1 MAEERLQ
8 KIIAAAGIASRRKAE
23 ELITQGRVTVNGQV
37 VTELGSKADLARDHV
52 KVDGKLLQGS
62 ERHIYLLL
70 HKPKGYVTT
79 VSDPEGRP
87 TVMDLVKNVGERI
100 YPLGRLD
107 YNSEGLLLLSNDG
120 DLANYLTQAAS
131 NVPKVYLVKVAGNP
145 PEDAVEKLRH
155 GVRIGSKP
163 GARGMHAVRTAP
175 AEIKLVKPGENPWY
189 EITLYEG
196 KNRQIRRMFEE
207 IGHHVE
213 KIKRVRYGPLS
224 LDVEP
229 GEIREL
235 TPGEVAALRRPVSR
249 PAPEPERNAAKESVR
264 YLGKAK
270 PAERRDRDRR
280 QGKRRPAETREAGE
294 AKPFRGERDRK
305 GRAPR
310 REGGFAGSGS
320 RAEQDR
326 RFERRDIGDRQKE
339 REQRGP
345 SQDRGPRGQRRGWS
359 KPSGQ
364 SERFDRGQR
373 RFRAER
379 PEYGSQ
385 RDQKEGDSQQ
395 DRGEFRRGRK
405 QFGRP
410 DRKAF
415 QRSSRESGR
424 SERRT
429 GGNRPNAR
437 GNRPETSG
445 NRPETRGSRPDARG
459 NRQSGQRS
467 RPRKPRGT

>member
-8 KIIAAAGIASRRKAE
+8 KIIAAAGVASRRKAE
-23 ELITQGRVTVNGQV
+23 ELITQGRVTVNGEV
-37 VTELGSKADLARDHV
+37 VTELGSKADAARDHI

-120 DLANYLTQAAS
+120 ELANYLTQAAS

-145 PEDAVEKLRH
+145 PEDAIEKLRQ

-163 GARGMHAVRTAP
+163 GVRGLHAVRTAP

-189 EITLYEG
+189 EVTLYEG

-213 KIKRVRYGPLS
+213 KIKRVRYGALS

-229 GEIREL
+229 GEFREL
-235 TPGEVAALRRPVSR
+235 TPGEVAALRRPGPRKAAV
-249 PAPEPERNAAKESVR
+249 PERNAAKESVR

-270 PAERRDRDRR
+270 PAERGERDRR
-280 QGKRRPAETREAGE
+280 PGKHRPQEARETGE
-294 AKPFRGERDRK
+294 AKPRRGEWDRE
-305 GRAPR
+305 R
-310 REGGFAGSGS
+310 RGARPERRFGASAS
-320 RAEQDR
+320 RAEQGR
-326 RFERRDIGDRQKE
+326 RFERRDFAGGQKE

-345 SQDRGPRGQRRGWS
+345 SRGGRPRGERRGWS
-359 KPSGQ
+359 ESPREG
-364 SERFDRGQR
+364 ERFDRGKR
-373 RFRAER
+373 RSGPEGSKSRGYRNENEPGSR
-379 PEYGSQ
+379 PG
-385 RDQKEGDSQQ
+385 RKEFG
-395 DRGEFRRGRK
+395 RGRK

-410 DRKAF
+410 ERERFGDR
-415 QRSSRESGR
+415 SRESGAPDQR
-424 SERRT
+424 TDMRRQ
-429 GGNRPNAR
+429 NAGR
-437 GNRPETSG
+437 K
-445 NRPETRGSRPDARG
+445 
-459 NRQSGQRS
+459 RQSGQRS
-467 RPRKPRGT
+467 RPRRPRSS

>member
-131 NVPKVYLVKVAGNP
+131 NVPKVYLVKVAGSP

-189 EITLYEG
+189 EVTLYEG

-229 GEIREL
+229 GEFREL
-235 TPGEVAALRRPVSR
+235 TPGEVAALRRPGSR

-270 PAERRDRDRR
+270 PERRDRDRR
-280 QGKRRPAETREAGE
+280 PGKPRPLEAREARE
-294 AKPFRGERDRK
+294 AKPSRGEWDRE
-305 GRAPR
+305 RRTPR
-310 REGGFAGSGS
+310 REGGFAGSGP

-345 SQDRGPRGQRRGWS
+345 SRDRGPRGQRRGWS
-359 KPSGQ
+359 KSPRQ
-364 SERFDRGQR
+364 SERFDRGQG

-379 PEYGSQ
+379 PEYGRQ

-395 DRGEFRRGRK
+395 DRGEFRGERK

-410 DRKAF
+410 DRKPL

-437 GNRPETSG
+437 GGRP
-445 NRPETRGSRPDARG
+445 
-459 NRQSGQRS
+459 SGQRS
-467 RPRKPRGT
+467 RPRRPRGT